1 MSDLNK
7 AIMGALAEAGIEH
20 DDLDTMS
27 DVVEGAILSD
37 FVVTRKEEGDL
48 AARLD
53 SFQRAV
59 LDGQERDE
67 SLYRKLAS
75 IKEQIADVIDCSQA
89 QGATFEEM
97 EQLKQ
102 LERKLEYLDGLLDK
116 LSYDRR
122 LRKLQDALRRPAP
135 GKAWDIYLQIAELMN
150 QERTRLL
157 SKAEGASR

>member
-1 MSDLNK
+1 VSDLKK
-7 AIMGALAEAGIEH
+7 AIMGALAEVGIEH

-27 DVVEGAILSD
+27 DVLESAILSD
-37 FVVTRKEEGDL
+37 FVVTRKQEGDL

-53 SFQRAV
+53 SLQRAV

-67 SLYRKLAS
+67 SLHRELAS
-75 IKEQIADVIDCSQA
+75 IREQIADVIDCSQA

-97 EQLKQ
+97 ERLKQ
-102 LERKLEYLDGLLDK
+102 LERKLEYLGNLLDG

-122 LRKLQDALRRPAP
+122 LRRLQDELRRTAP
-135 GKAWDIYLQIAELMN
+135 GKAWDIYLQIAELTN

>member
-1 MSDLNK
+1 MSDLKN

-20 DDLDTMS
+20 DDLDTVS
-27 DVVEGAILSD
+27 DMVEGAILSD
-37 FVVTRKEEGDL
+37 FVVTRKQEGDL

-53 SFQRAV
+53 SLQRAV

-67 SLYRKLAS
+67 SLYRELAS
-75 IKEQIADVIDCSQA
+75 IREQIADVIDCSQA

-97 EQLKQ
+97 ERLKQ
-102 LERKLEYLDGLLDK
+102 LERKLEYLSGLLDK

-122 LRKLQDALRRPAP
+122 LRRLQDALRGAAP

-150 QERTRLL
+150 HERTRLL

>member
-1 MSDLNK
+1 MSDLKK

-27 DVVEGAILSD
+27 DVLEGAILSD
-37 FVVTRKEEGDL
+37 FIVTRKQEGDL

-53 SFQRAV
+53 SLQRAV

-67 SLYRKLAS
+67 SLYRELAG
-75 IKEQIADVIDCSQA
+75 IREEIADVLDCSQA

-97 EQLKQ
+97 ERLKQ
-102 LERKLEYLDGLLDK
+102 LERKMEYIGGLLDG

-122 LRKLQDALRRPAP
+122 LRRLQDALRRAAP

>member
-1 MSDLNK
+1 MSDLKK
-7 AIMGALAEAGIEH
+7 AIMGALAEVGIEH
-20 DDLDTMS
+20 DDLDTTS
-27 DVVEGAILSD
+27 DVLEGAILSD
-37 FVVTRKEEGDL
+37 FVVTRKREGDL
-48 AARLD
+48 AAGLD
-53 SFQRAV
+53 SLQRAV

-67 SLYRKLAS
+67 SLYRELAG
-75 IKEQIADVIDCSQA
+75 IREQIADEIDCSQA

-97 EQLKQ
+97 ERLKQ
-102 LERKLEYLDGLLDK
+102 LERKMEYIGGLLDK

-122 LRKLQDALRRPAP
+122 LRRLQDALRRAAP